1 MFFFYVIEKNINKQ
15 KMLSI
20 AGIIYLRTIICV
32 IVILL
37 VRNWFLCFKQLS
49 KITHNHVYLARFI
62 M

>member
-20 AGIIYLRTIICV
+20 AGIIYLRTTICV

-37 VRNWFLCFKQLS
+37 VRNWFLCF
-49 KITHNHVYLARFI
+49 
-62 M
+62 